1 MNKQEIYA
9 LLSARNI
16 WHEVTEHKAVF
27 NMAEVAEIH
36 LPYPEANAKNLFIRD
51 DKKRNYYLI
60 TVKGNK
66 RVDLKAFRQ
75 QNDTRPLTFA
85 SDQDLMDMLGLIP
98 GAVTPLGLL
107 NDREHK
113 VTFWLDKSFLESSGL
128 TGVHP
133 MTIPPPYGSKPRTCS
148 GSWRRTARR
157 SPCLKHSNLSPAG
170 RPIQIKIPLYCAC
183 KSNNTA

>member
-1 MNKQEIYA
+1 MKDRVVPQEDNRYEQA
-9 LLSARNI
+9 GDLRPPQRQKHLQ
-16 WHEVTEHKAVF
+16 EVTGSIKPF
-27 NMAEVAEIH
+27 STWQEVADIH
-36 LPYPEANAKNLFIRD
+36 LPYPRPTLRISSFGMN
-51 DKKRNYYLI
+51 KKRNYYLI

-128 TGVHP
+128 IGVHP
-133 MTIPPPYGSKPRTCS
+133 
-148 GSWRRTARR
+148 
-157 SPCLKHSNLSPAG
+157 ND
-170 RPIQIKIPLYCAC
+170 
-183 KSNNTA
+183 NTATVWLKTQDLLRLLEENGTQITLFEA